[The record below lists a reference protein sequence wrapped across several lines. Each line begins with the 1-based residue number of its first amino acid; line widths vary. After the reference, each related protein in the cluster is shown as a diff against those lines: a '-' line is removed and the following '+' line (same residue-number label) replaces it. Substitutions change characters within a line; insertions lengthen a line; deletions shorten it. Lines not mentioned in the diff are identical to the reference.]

1 MKKACGFHL
10 FNWILSCEIY
20 RYSMGSYNQLD
31 VNFGFCQVQLCE
43 HSLRLF
49 LGENEVSTR
58 QQAELKQNMDRTD

>member
-1 MKKACGFHL
+1 
-10 FNWILSCEIY
+10 
-20 RYSMGSYNQLD
+20 MGSYNQLD